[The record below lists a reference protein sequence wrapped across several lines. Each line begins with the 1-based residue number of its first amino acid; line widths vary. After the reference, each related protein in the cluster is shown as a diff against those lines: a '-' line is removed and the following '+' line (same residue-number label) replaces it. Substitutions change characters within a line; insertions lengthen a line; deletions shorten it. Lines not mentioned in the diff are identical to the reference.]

1 MTPSKA
7 GYRVLHCEE
16 EDHTGS
22 SGRQFCAWFFV
33 FTT

>member
-1 MTPSKA
+1 VAEIVSF
-7 GYRVLHCEE
+7 
-16 EDHTGS
+16 DHVPARRTGS